1 MISLLIR
8 AITVMTDTFMQ
19 TIINRIRHGDIAA
32 LASFDQYVL
41 ENHLDSKAFKDNLIA
56 YAAFEFLPTNLNELD
71 IILAKLI
78 HDAIFE
84 NKKISSHFLGDENKK
99 IRDGAMLFFRSV
111 IFTYHLKEE
120 KITVSQLANKEGK
133 LDLSGAVKE
142 AYHDNT
148 WRIFIQAILP
158 ELMLK
163 QPFTPQR
170 KRIDKGIS
178 EFIEKQ
184 KKVI

>member
-1 MISLLIR
+1 
-8 AITVMTDTFMQ
+8 MTDTFMQ

-32 LASFDQYVL
+32 LTGFYQYVL
-41 ENHLDSKAFKDNLIA
+41 DNHQDSKDFKDNLIA

-78 HDAIFE
+78 QDAIFE
-84 NKKISSHFLGDENKK
+84 NKKIRGHFIGDENKQ

-120 KITVSQLANKEGK
+120 KITTLQLANKEGK
-133 LDLSGAVKE
+133 LDLNGAVQE
-142 AYHDNT
+142 AYHNNT
-148 WRIFIQAILP
+148 WRIFIQLILP
-158 ELMLK
+158 ELMIK

-178 EFIEKQ
+178 EFIKKQ
-184 KKVI
+184 QKAS